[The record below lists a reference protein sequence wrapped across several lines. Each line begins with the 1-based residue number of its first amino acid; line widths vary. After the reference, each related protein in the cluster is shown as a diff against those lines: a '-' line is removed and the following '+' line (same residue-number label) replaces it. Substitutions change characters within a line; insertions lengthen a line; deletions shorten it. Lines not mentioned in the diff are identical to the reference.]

1 MRFSRSSSIFHL
13 VVLLILTSCSTTKS
27 TDTPIQI
34 SSNYQDTVTKI
45 EESIE
50 VSPYKA
56 SRTLFNDLIHTKL
69 EIKLDWENARLYGK
83 ATLTLKPH
91 FYTTDSLYLDA
102 QGMEI
107 KSIISK
113 GNQLSYSY
121 AKDIIAIKLDKS
133 YTRKEQYTL
142 TIDYIAKPEER
153 KTEGG
158 EAIMSNKGLYF
169 INPKGEDKSVMPQV
183 WTQGETQANSVW
195 FPTIDA
201 PNVKSSQEVIITVQ
215 DKYVTLS
222 NGKLITSIK
231 NADGTRTDHWKQELP
246 HAPYL
251 FMLAVGEYKVI
262 KDSYTRP
269 NGTKMDVHYYVEP
282 EWENS
287 AKAIF
292 GETPKMISFFSK
304 LTGIEFPWD
313 KYHQIVVRDYVSGAM
328 ENTGAVI
335 FGDFVYKTQRE
346 LLDDNDESIVAH
358 ELFHHWFGDLVTCES
373 WANLPLN
380 ESFANYAQYLWDE
393 HRHGKDQA
401 DYGNEVELNEYFSA
415 LENGE
420 NHDLVWYNYPKN
432 DDMFDK
438 HSYNKGGRVLH
449 MLRAYLG
456 DEAFFE
462 GLKLYLQNNQFKA
475 AELDH
480 LRLAFEEVSGQDLH
494 WFFNQWFL
502 NAGIPNLKLE
512 YYYSATNKELVL
524 TVTQQQDLQSTPL
537 YRLPLEVAVYDEMGE
552 HIHKIE
558 IDEIE
563 NKFVFPIAG
572 KLKTMVF
579 DNQQVLLS
587 YITDEKPAK
596 QFVAQYYLNKRYTS
610 RKDAVLYG
618 TAEDT
623 PEAQQLILDALKD
636 PFWKIREVAIEKA
649 VFLTDL
655 NKYKGQELIREIV
668 KSDSNST
675 VRVAALRYLNEEL
688 AKEILEPIL
697 KERIVNDQSYEV
709 IGVALEILNTNN
721 PAAAIASIKPLEK
734 DNSPKIKLMLAKIY
748 AADEKEQ
755 HTDFFIKLF
764 QENSLRGYD
773 ALSLLNTF
781 TIYMSKQPIDTQLKA
796 LEIYKLQKEKGNYY
810 AKMYLPQNVN
820 YLIQSIEANN
830 TTQDKNTKFKADSYL
845 EQLKEFYKT
854 LEIKE

>member
-1 MRFSRSSSIFHL
+1 MPIFRFAFILYCFTFLL
-13 VVLLILTSCSTTKS
+13 VSCTATKP
-27 TDTPIQI
+27 TDSPIQI
-34 SSNYQDTVTKI
+34 SSNYQDTTTNVP
-45 EESIE
+45 ESIE
-50 VSPYKA
+50 ETPYKS

-69 EIKLDWENARLYGK
+69 EIKLDWENTRLYGQ

-113 GNQLSYSY
+113 GKQLTFAYS
-121 AKDIIAIKLDKS
+121 KDVIAIKLDKS

-158 EAIMSNKGLYF
+158 DAIMSNKGLYF

-201 PNVKSSQEVIITVQ
+201 PNVKSSQEIIITVQ

-222 NGKLITSIK
+222 NGKLISSLK
-231 NADGTRTDHWKQELP
+231 NMDGTRTDHWKQELP

-251 FMLAVGEYKVI
+251 FMLAVGEYRVV

-282 EWENS
+282 EWENQ

-292 GETPKMISFFSK
+292 GETPKMIAFFSK

-346 LLDDNDESIVAH
+346 LLDNNDESIVAH

-393 HRHGKDQA
+393 HRHGKEQA
-401 DYGNEVELNEYFSA
+401 DYGNEVELNEFFSA

-462 GLKLYLQNNQFKA
+462 GLKLYLQTNQFKA

-512 YYYSATNKELVL
+512 YYYSAANKELVL
-524 TVTQQQDLQSTPL
+524 TVTQQQDFQTTPL

-563 NKFVFPIAG
+563 NKFVFPVAG

-610 RKDAVLYG
+610 RKEAVLYG

-623 PEAQQLILDALKD
+623 PESQQLILDALKD

-668 KSDSNST
+668 KLDSNSA

-709 IGVALEILNTNN
+709 IGVALEILNANN
-721 PAAAIASIKPLEK
+721 PAAAITSIKPLEQN
-734 DNSPKIKLMLAKIY
+734 NSPKIKLMLAKIY
-748 AADEKEQ
+748 AADEKEE
-755 HTDFFIKLF
+755 HTEYFIKLF
-764 QENSLRGYD
+764 QENSLKGYD

-781 TIYMSKQPIDTQLKA
+781 TIYMSKQPINTQLKA

-810 AKMYLPQNVN
+810 AKMYLPQNVK

-830 TTQDKNTKFKADSYL
+830 TSQDKSTKSKSDSYL
-845 EQLKEFYKT
+845 EELKEFYET

>member
-1 MRFSRSSSIFHL
+1 MPIIRFAFILYCFTFLL
-13 VVLLILTSCSTTKS
+13 VSCSATKP
-27 TDTPIQI
+27 TDSPIQI
-34 SSNYQDTVTKI
+34 SSNYQDTTTNAP
-45 EESIE
+45 ESIE
-50 VSPYKA
+50 KTPYKS

-69 EIKLDWENARLYGK
+69 EIKLDWENTRLYGQ

-113 GNQLSYSY
+113 GKQLTYAYS
-121 AKDIIAIKLDKS
+121 KDVIAIKLDKS

-158 EAIMSNKGLYF
+158 DAIMSNKGLYF
-169 INPKGEDKSVMPQV
+169 INPKGEDKYVMPQV

-222 NGKLITSIK
+222 NGKLISSLK
-231 NADGTRTDHWKQELP
+231 NMDGTRTDHWKQELP

-251 FMLAVGEYKVI
+251 FMLAVGEYRVV

-282 EWENS
+282 EWENQ

-292 GETPKMISFFSK
+292 GETPKMIAFFSK

-346 LLDDNDESIVAH
+346 LLDNNDESIVAH

-393 HRHGKDQA
+393 HRHGKEQA
-401 DYGNEVELNEYFSA
+401 DYGNEVELNEFFSA

-462 GLKLYLQNNQFKA
+462 GLKLYLQTNQFKA

-512 YYYSATNKELVL
+512 YYYSAANKELVL
-524 TVTQQQDLQSTPL
+524 TVTQQQDFQTTPL

-563 NKFVFPIAG
+563 NKFVFPVAG

-623 PEAQQLILDALKD
+623 PESQQLILDALKD

-668 KSDSNST
+668 KLDSNSA

-709 IGVALEILNTNN
+709 IGVALEILNANN
-721 PAAAIASIKPLEK
+721 PAAAITSIKPLEQN
-734 DNSPKIKLMLAKIY
+734 NSPKIKLMLAKIY
-748 AADEKEQ
+748 ATDEKEQ
-755 HTDFFIKLF
+755 HTEYFIKLF
-764 QENSLRGYD
+764 QENSLKGYD

-781 TIYMSKQPIDTQLKA
+781 TIYMSKQPINTQLKA

-810 AKMYLPQNVN
+810 AKMYLPQNVK

-830 TTQDKNTKFKADSYL
+830 TSQDKSTKSKSDSYL
-845 EQLKEFYKT
+845 EELKEFYET

>member
-1 MRFSRSSSIFHL
+1 MPIFRYAFILSFVTFLL
-13 VVLLILTSCSTTKS
+13 VSCTTTKP
-27 TDTPIQI
+27 TDSPIQI
-34 SSNYQDTVTKI
+34 SSNYQDTTTNVS
-45 EESIE
+45 ESIE
-50 VSPYKA
+50 ETPYKA

-69 EIKLDWENARLYGK
+69 EIKLDWENTRLYGK

-113 GNQLSYSY
+113 GKQLSYSY
-121 AKDIIAIKLDKS
+121 AKDVIAIKLDKS

-158 EAIMSNKGLYF
+158 DAIMSNKGLYF

-222 NGKLITSIK
+222 NGKLVTSIK
-231 NADGTRTDHWKQELP
+231 NTDGTRTDHWKQELP

-251 FMLAVGEYKVI
+251 FMLAVGEYKVV
-262 KDSYTRP
+262 KDSYTHP
-269 NGTKMDVHYYVEP
+269 NGTKMDVNYYVEP
-282 EWENS
+282 EWENQ

-292 GETPKMISFFSK
+292 GETPKMIAFFSK

-346 LLDDNDESIVAH
+346 LLDNNDESIVAH

-401 DYGNEVELNEYFSA
+401 DYGNEVELNEFFSA

-449 MLRAYLG
+449 MLRAFLG

-512 YYYSATNKELVL
+512 YYYSAANKELVL
-524 TVTQQQDLQSTPL
+524 TVTQQQDFQTTPL
-537 YRLPLEVAVYDEMGE
+537 YRLPLEVAVYDETGE

-563 NKFVFPIAG
+563 NKFVFPVAG

-668 KSDSNST
+668 KSDSNSA

-709 IGVALEILNTNN
+709 IGVALEILNANN
-721 PAAAIASIKPLEK
+721 PAAAIASIKPLEQ

-755 HTDFFIKLF
+755 HTEYFIKLF

-830 TTQDKNTKFKADSYL
+830 TTQDKNTKSKSDSYL

>member
-1 MRFSRSSSIFHL
+1 MPIFRFAFILYCFTFLL
-13 VVLLILTSCSTTKS
+13 VSCTATKP
-27 TDTPIQI
+27 TDSPIQI
-34 SSNYQDTVTKI
+34 SSNYQDTTTNVP
-45 EESIE
+45 ESIE
-50 VSPYKA
+50 ETPYKS

-69 EIKLDWENARLYGK
+69 EIKLDWENTRLYGQ

-113 GNQLSYSY
+113 GKQLTYTYS
-121 AKDIIAIKLDKS
+121 KDVIAIKLDKS

-158 EAIMSNKGLYF
+158 DAIMSNKGLYF
-169 INPKGEDKSVMPQV
+169 INPKGEDKYVMPQV

-201 PNVKSSQEVIITVQ
+201 PNVKSSQEIIITVQ

-222 NGKLITSIK
+222 NGKLISSLK
-231 NADGTRTDHWKQELP
+231 NMDGTRTDHWKQELP

-251 FMLAVGEYKVI
+251 FMLAVGEYKVV

-282 EWENS
+282 EWENQ

-292 GETPKMISFFSK
+292 GETPKMIAFFSK

-346 LLDDNDESIVAH
+346 LLDNNDESIVAH

-393 HRHGKDQA
+393 HRHGKEQA
-401 DYGNEVELNEYFSA
+401 DYGNEVELNEFFSA

-462 GLKLYLQNNQFKA
+462 GLKLYLQTNQFKA

-512 YYYSATNKELVL
+512 YYYSAANKELVL
-524 TVTQQQDLQSTPL
+524 TVTQQQDFQTTPL

-563 NKFVFPIAG
+563 NKFVFPVAG

-623 PEAQQLILDALKD
+623 PESQQLILDALKD

-668 KSDSNST
+668 KLDSNSA

-709 IGVALEILNTNN
+709 IGVALEILNANN
-721 PAAAIASIKPLEK
+721 PAAAITSIKPLEQN
-734 DNSPKIKLMLAKIY
+734 NSPKIKLMLAKIY

-755 HTDFFIKLF
+755 HTEYFIKLF
-764 QENSLRGYD
+764 QENSLKGYD

-781 TIYMSKQPIDTQLKA
+781 TIYMSKQPINTQLKA

-810 AKMYLPQNVN
+810 AKMYLPQNVK

-830 TTQDKNTKFKADSYL
+830 TSQDKSTKSKSDSYL
-845 EQLKEFYKT
+845 EELKEFYET

>member
-1 MRFSRSSSIFHL
+1 MPIFRFAFILSCVTFLL
-13 VVLLILTSCSTTKS
+13 VSCTTTKP
-27 TDTPIQI
+27 TDSPIQI
-34 SSNYQDTVTKI
+34 SSNYQDTTTNVS
-45 EESIE
+45 ESIKE
-50 VSPYKA
+50 TPYKA

-69 EIKLDWENARLYGK
+69 EIKLDWENTRLYGK

-102 QGMEI
+102 QGMEV

-113 GNQLSYSY
+113 GKQLSYSY
-121 AKDIIAIKLDKS
+121 AKDVIAIKLDKS

-158 EAIMSNKGLYF
+158 DVIMNNKGLYF

-222 NGKLITSIK
+222 NGKLLTSIK

-251 FMLAVGEYKVI
+251 FMLAVGEYKVV

-282 EWENS
+282 EWENQ

-292 GETPKMISFFSK
+292 GETPKMIAFFSK

-346 LLDDNDESIVAH
+346 LLDNNDESIVAH

-401 DYGNEVELNEYFSA
+401 DYGNEVELNEFFSA

-420 NHDLVWYNYPKN
+420 NHNLVWYNYPKN

-462 GLKLYLQNNQFKA
+462 GLKLYLQTNQFKA

-480 LRLAFEEVSGQDLH
+480 LRIAFEEVSGQDLH

-512 YYYSATNKELVL
+512 YYYSAANKELVL
-524 TVTQQQDLQSTPL
+524 TVTQQQDFQTTPL
-537 YRLPLEVAVYDEMGE
+537 YRLPLEVAVYDETGE

-563 NKFVFPIAG
+563 NKFVFPVAG

-668 KSDSNST
+668 KSDSNSA

-709 IGVALEILNTNN
+709 IGVALEILNANN
-721 PAAAIASIKPLEK
+721 PAAAIASIKPLEQ

-755 HTDFFIKLF
+755 HTEYFIKLF
-764 QENSLRGYD
+764 KENSLRGYD

-830 TTQDKNTKFKADSYL
+830 TTQDKNTKSKSDSYL

>member
-1 MRFSRSSSIFHL
+1 MPIFRFAFILYCFTFLL
-13 VVLLILTSCSTTKS
+13 VSCTATKP
-27 TDTPIQI
+27 TDSPIQI
-34 SSNYQDTVTKI
+34 SSNYQDTTTNVP
-45 EESIE
+45 ESIE
-50 VSPYKA
+50 ETPYKS

-69 EIKLDWENARLYGK
+69 EIKLDWENTRLYGQ

-113 GNQLSYSY
+113 GKQLTYAYS
-121 AKDIIAIKLDKS
+121 KDVIAIKLDKS

-158 EAIMSNKGLYF
+158 DAIMSNKGLYF

-201 PNVKSSQEVIITVQ
+201 PNVKSSQEIIITVQ

-222 NGKLITSIK
+222 NGKLISSLK
-231 NADGTRTDHWKQELP
+231 NMDGTRTDHWKQELP

-251 FMLAVGEYKVI
+251 FMLAVGEYKVV

-282 EWENS
+282 EWENQ

-292 GETPKMISFFSK
+292 GETPKMIAFFSK

-346 LLDDNDESIVAH
+346 LLDNNDESIVAH

-393 HRHGKDQA
+393 HRHGKEQA
-401 DYGNEVELNEYFSA
+401 DYGNEVELNEFFSA

-462 GLKLYLQNNQFKA
+462 GLKLYLQTNQFKA

-512 YYYSATNKELVL
+512 YYYSAANKELVL
-524 TVTQQQDLQSTPL
+524 TVTQQQDFQTTPL

-563 NKFVFPIAG
+563 NKFVFPVAG

-623 PEAQQLILDALKD
+623 PESQQLILDALKD

-668 KSDSNST
+668 KLDSNSA

-709 IGVALEILNTNN
+709 IGVALEILNANN
-721 PAAAIASIKPLEK
+721 PAAAITSIKPLEQN
-734 DNSPKIKLMLAKIY
+734 NSPKIKLMLAKIY

-755 HTDFFIKLF
+755 HTEYFIKLF
-764 QENSLRGYD
+764 QENSLKGYD

-781 TIYMSKQPIDTQLKA
+781 TIYMSKQPINTQLKA

-810 AKMYLPQNVN
+810 AKMYLPQNVK

-830 TTQDKNTKFKADSYL
+830 TSQDKSTKSKSDSYL
-845 EQLKEFYKT
+845 EELKEFYET

>member
-1 MRFSRSSSIFHL
+1 MPIFRFAFILYCFTFLL
-13 VVLLILTSCSTTKS
+13 VSCTATKP
-27 TDTPIQI
+27 TDSPIQI
-34 SSNYQDTVTKI
+34 SSNYQDTTTNVP
-45 EESIE
+45 ESIE
-50 VSPYKA
+50 ETPYKS

-69 EIKLDWENARLYGK
+69 EIKLDWENTRLYGQ

-113 GNQLSYSY
+113 GKQLTFAYS
-121 AKDIIAIKLDKS
+121 KDVIAIKLDKS

-158 EAIMSNKGLYF
+158 DAIMSNKGLYF

-201 PNVKSSQEVIITVQ
+201 PNVKSSQEIIITVQ

-222 NGKLITSIK
+222 NGKLISSLK
-231 NADGTRTDHWKQELP
+231 NMDGTRTDHWKQELP

-251 FMLAVGEYKVI
+251 FMLAVGEYKVV

-282 EWENS
+282 EWENQ

-292 GETPKMISFFSK
+292 GETPKMIAFFSK

-346 LLDDNDESIVAH
+346 LLDNNDESIVAH

-393 HRHGKDQA
+393 HRHGKEQA
-401 DYGNEVELNEYFSA
+401 DYGNEVELNEFFSA

-462 GLKLYLQNNQFKA
+462 GLKLYLQTNQFKA

-512 YYYSATNKELVL
+512 YYYSAANKELVL
-524 TVTQQQDLQSTPL
+524 TVTQQQDFQTTPL

-563 NKFVFPIAG
+563 NKFVFPVAG

-623 PEAQQLILDALKD
+623 PESQQLILDALKD

-668 KSDSNST
+668 KLDSNSA

-709 IGVALEILNTNN
+709 IGVALEILNANN
-721 PAAAIASIKPLEK
+721 PAAAITSIKPLEQN
-734 DNSPKIKLMLAKIY
+734 NSPKIKLMLAKIY

-755 HTDFFIKLF
+755 HTEYFIKLF
-764 QENSLRGYD
+764 QENSLKGYD

-781 TIYMSKQPIDTQLKA
+781 TIYMSKQPINTQLKA

-810 AKMYLPQNVN
+810 AKMYLPQNVK

-830 TTQDKNTKFKADSYL
+830 TSQDKSTKSKSDSYL
-845 EQLKEFYKT
+845 EELKEFYET

>member
-1 MRFSRSSSIFHL
+1 MPIFRFAFILYCFTFLL
-13 VVLLILTSCSTTKS
+13 VSCTATKP
-27 TDTPIQI
+27 TDSPIQI
-34 SSNYQDTVTKI
+34 SSNYQDTTTNVP
-45 EESIE
+45 ESIE
-50 VSPYKA
+50 ETPYKS

-69 EIKLDWENARLYGK
+69 EIKLDWENTRLYGQ

-113 GNQLSYSY
+113 GKQLTYAYS
-121 AKDIIAIKLDKS
+121 KDVIAIKLDKS

-158 EAIMSNKGLYF
+158 DAIMSNKGLYF

-201 PNVKSSQEVIITVQ
+201 PNVKSSQEIIITVQ

-222 NGKLITSIK
+222 NGKLISSLK
-231 NADGTRTDHWKQELP
+231 NMDGTRTDHWKQELP

-251 FMLAVGEYKVI
+251 FMLAVGEYKVV

-282 EWENS
+282 EWENQ

-292 GETPKMISFFSK
+292 GETPKMIAFFSK

-346 LLDDNDESIVAH
+346 LLDNNDESIVAH

-393 HRHGKDQA
+393 HRHGKEQA
-401 DYGNEVELNEYFSA
+401 DYGNEVELNEFFSA

-462 GLKLYLQNNQFKA
+462 GLKLYLQTNQFKA

-512 YYYSATNKELVL
+512 YYYSAANKELVL
-524 TVTQQQDLQSTPL
+524 TVTQQQDFQTTPL

-563 NKFVFPIAG
+563 NKFVFPVAG

-579 DNQQVLLS
+579 DIQQVLLS

-623 PEAQQLILDALKD
+623 PESQQLILDALKD

-668 KSDSNST
+668 KLDSNSA

-709 IGVALEILNTNN
+709 IGVALEILNANN
-721 PAAAIASIKPLEK
+721 PAAAITSIKPLEQN
-734 DNSPKIKLMLAKIY
+734 NSPKIKLMLAKIY

-755 HTDFFIKLF
+755 HTEYFIKLF
-764 QENSLRGYD
+764 QENSLKGYD

-781 TIYMSKQPIDTQLKA
+781 TIYMSKQPINTQLKA

-810 AKMYLPQNVN
+810 AKMYLPQNVK

-830 TTQDKNTKFKADSYL
+830 TSQDKSTKSKSDSYL
-845 EQLKEFYKT
+845 EELKEFYET